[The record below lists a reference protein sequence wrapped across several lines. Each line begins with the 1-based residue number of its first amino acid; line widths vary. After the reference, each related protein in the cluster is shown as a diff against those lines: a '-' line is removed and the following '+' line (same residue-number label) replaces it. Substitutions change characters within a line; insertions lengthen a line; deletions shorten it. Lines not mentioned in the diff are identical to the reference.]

1 MQLAGN
7 SFFSAWWAKKRLLDV
22 TVNVREPILRTFG
35 AAPKMNCLCLKLSC
49 SVLGSPQLGRE
60 LVREIHGP
68 LAVLLCHIGSLLQQ
82 GNDAMTGIIR
92 QHSRIRVPLLRDECN
107 NRS

>member
-7 SFFSAWWAKKRLLDV
+7 SFFFPRWAKKRLLDV
-22 TVNVREPILRTFG
+22 AVNVREPILRPFG

-49 SVLGSPQLGRE
+49 SLLGSPQLGRE

-68 LAVLLCHIGSLLQQ
+68 LAVLLCHIGCLLQQ

-92 QHSRIRVPLLRDECN
+92 QHSRVWVPLLRDECN

>member
-1 MQLAGN
+1 M
-7 SFFSAWWAKKRLLDV
+7 
-22 TVNVREPILRTFG
+22 NVREPILRTIG

-49 SVLGSPQLGRE
+49 SLLGSPQLGRE

-68 LAVLLCHIGSLLQQ
+68 CAVLLCRIGSLLQQ

-92 QHSRIRVPLLRDECN
+92 SRIRVPLLRGECN
-107 NRS
+107 NRI